1 MNVRRNIGKK
11 KREVVLMSYF
21 LEMMDTEIAKYRDVV
36 RFTVRYHKLTLL
48 QILRKIMEDIE
59 DEKKN
64 KNLLPFHIIVA
75 ATAGEREAVKA
86 VLIMTNKV
94 N

>member
-1 MNVRRNIGKK
+1 
-11 KREVVLMSYF
+11 MSYF